1 VADPRR
7 SGDLDYEDESGTI
20 TVAFKKPEGLP
31 ARPCPAA
38 AHSPTNGLRAI
49 GELGNVA
56 AERALIGYLETWVQ
70 DRVRPDSV
78 QVPGVMLPHCGCP
91 PLSLAW
97 LTQGPPGTV
106 RGEARKGFAQLEV
119 AVPSSPEI
127 HLESPG
133 RNIWA

>member
-1 VADPRR
+1 
-7 SGDLDYEDESGTI
+7 
-20 TVAFKKPEGLP
+20 
-31 ARPCPAA
+31 
-38 AHSPTNGLRAI
+38 
-49 GELGNVA
+49 
-56 AERALIGYLETWVQ
+56 
-70 DRVRPDSV
+70 
-78 QVPGVMLPHCGCP
+78 
-91 PLSLAW
+91 LAW